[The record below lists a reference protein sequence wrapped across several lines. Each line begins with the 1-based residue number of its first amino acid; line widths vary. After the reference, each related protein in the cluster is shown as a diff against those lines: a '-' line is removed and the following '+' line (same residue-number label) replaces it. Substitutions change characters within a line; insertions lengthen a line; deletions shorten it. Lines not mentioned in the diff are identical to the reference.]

1 VVQGLDPG
9 WRLSKKNNWRSF
21 MTRTA
26 QLVEAA
32 VDLQHRGED
41 DKALTMFKEAY
52 EQFRARG
59 DEAHAADALR
69 HIGSI
74 YRERGDTD
82 VAERFYRESLSAAE
96 RASYTLGVA
105 HALNW
110 LAVIQVRRGDLAAAE
125 AGFCQASELATQSSD
140 HRLVGMIEQN
150 LGVLANIRGDIGAAL
165 LRYRSALN
173 AFRQLED
180 KNMIAAVLNN
190 VGLMETEL
198 KHWEAAEA
206 AFTEA
211 HAAASATANVAT
223 LNSIELNTAE
233 LAAARSRWKVV
244 EASSRRAVTIARKRR
259 DRVSEAEALRFSGM
273 AARERGAFDS
283 AESDLLEAHTL
294 ACDVDDMLLQAH
306 VTRELGV
313 LYGRLSRTAEARA
326 ALLRSLELFS
336 TLGASL
342 EEAAVQD
349 MLEGVARN

>member
-1 VVQGLDPG
+1 
-9 WRLSKKNNWRSF
+9 

-32 VDLQHRGED
+32 VALQQRGD
-41 DKALTMFKEAY
+41 NDKALAMFREAI
-52 EQFRARG
+52 EQYRAHG
-59 DEAHAADALR
+59 DEAQAADALR
-69 HIGSI
+69 NIGSI

-82 VAERFYRESLSAAE
+82 VAERFYRESLSAAQ

-110 LAVIQVRRGDLAAAE
+110 LAVIQVRRGDLVAAE
-125 AGFCQASELATQSSD
+125 DGFRQATVLATEANE

-150 LGVLANIRGDIGAAL
+150 LGVLANIRGDIGAAV

-180 KNMIAAVLNN
+180 KDMIAAVLNN
-190 VGLMETEL
+190 IGLMETEL
-198 KHWEAAEA
+198 KHWDAAES

-211 HAAASATANVAT
+211 HAAAGSTANVAT

-233 LAAARSRWKVV
+233 LAAARNRWKVV
-244 EASSRRAVTIARKRR
+244 EASSRRAITIARKRH

-294 ACDVDDMLLQAH
+294 ACDVDDKLLQAH
-306 VTRELGV
+306 VTKELGV
-313 LYGRLSRTAEARA
+313 LYTRLYRRSEARA

-349 MLEGVARN
+349 LLEVAAAGN